1 MSPTTVALMLATI
14 VLWGVIPLI
23 DKLAVGHTA
32 VSPLVGIAI
41 RAAAVAVLAVP
52 LAFVAGD
59 AGQGLR
65 ALPWRVIGL
74 YAASGVVSLLLAQY
88 TYYTLLKQADVARV
102 FPLLFAAAPIVTVV
116 LAILLLGES
125 LTPRQALGTLLIVGG
140 GLLML

>member
-1 MSPTTVALMLATI
+1 MSPATIALTLATI

-23 DKLAVGHTA
+23 DKVAVGHAA

-41 RAAAVAVLAVP
+41 RATAVVVLAVP
-52 LAFVAGD
+52 LALWAGD
-59 AGQGLR
+59 AGPALR
-65 ALPWRVIGL
+65 ALPWRVVGL

-88 TYYTLLKQADVARV
+88 AYYTLLRQADVARV
-102 FPLLFAAAPIVTVV
+102 FPLLFAAAPVVTVG
-116 LAILLLGES
+116 LAIALLGES

>member
-1 MSPTTVALMLATI
+1 MSPATVALMLATI

-52 LAFVAGD
+52 LAFLAGD

-116 LAILLLGES
+116 LAVLLLGES

-140 GLLML
+140 GLLLL